1 MKRSDLPDLLAVI
14 LILMFAYAAFSKLF
28 DFGSY
33 KLQMSLQPLPK
44 WSTSFIMLLLPATEL
59 IVVGSLLF
67 RKTRLLGF
75 NASFMLMLI
84 FTIYVGLA
92 MVGVFGKVPCSCG
105 GVIRHLKWPQH
116 FVFNV
121 FFLTISAYG
130 LYLERKE
137 RRFIGR

>member
-1 MKRSDLPDLLAVI
+1 
-14 LILMFAYAAFSKLF
+14 MFAYAAFSKLF